1 MKNLKVSTEEIEVPK
16 KLIDQVIGQE
26 KGVSIIKK
34 AAIQKRNVLLIGPP
48 GTGKSMLAQAMAEL
62 MPREELEDILAY
74 PNPNN
79 ENQPLIRAVRTYPD
93 YDYLIK
99 NPSLIRYVT
108 QKEMLQLKNMKT
120 DEIPNFLRVGL
131 GRRIINTKKIT
142 EKATGMPTTLIVIM
156 IGIIMIS
163 TVLLFEI
170 EESTKWLIIA
180 VLAIFGILII
190 LSNATAGLGRRMG
203 NFEEAQPKLIVD
215 NTGKKNAPFIDATGT
230 KAGALLGDCKH
241 DPLQTIFSHTT
252 IFKKED
258 DKLKPMLLC
267 DFVDE
272 IIARYPDRIERND
285 QNYEGIVLPEH
296 ENVYVLGYIDGQKKP
311 VRVFCVNRKLYDG
324 KMHAVQHNNAR
335 IILTPEHK
343 VYVNTKYV
351 EAEKLSGKESLVL
364 YSQPIINKEDIIR
377 TFSEQDQKDALSYYE
392 FIKIKQS
399 NPNFGY
405 KKIARMLDIK
415 PGQTRW
421 WNNKTYKPKAVQT
434 VERLEK
440 IGLLPFNLNNEVAPI
455 VARVLGT
462 TFGDGGI
469 FKTLNG
475 IFLSSSEEDS
485 LNQYG
490 QDLIAIFG
498 EAIGKNF
505 ERRSSGINNTG
516 KSIWNTNRDVIRFF
530 IALGAPLGRKNKE
543 IKIPS
548 WIYMN
553 EMVQQEFFGALLG
566 NELCS
571 PKFSEKKLQIDEFGI
586 AFAGTYELKEN
597 RLKLLDSIAK
607 YLNSYGI
614 KTSKNIYENNFRG
627 KSFIWKLSIS
637 KEIENIMRFD
647 CYIPIRYSHNKEQRV
662 KKAIER
668 TLEHKTKTI
677 ATMESR
683 GCSEKE
689 ITSTIRLSNGMLQKI
704 RLMQKLE
711 FNKNVIHFSGTIYN
725 ITTESGNLFA
735 NGILVSNSGGL
746 GTPAHLRVESG
757 AVHASNNGVLF
768 IDEIASLKINW
779 QQELLTAMQ
788 EKKYPITGQS
798 ELGSGALVK
807 TRPVPTDFVLVAA
820 GNLPDIKQLHPAL
833 RSRIRG
839 SGYEVYV
846 EDSMDD
852 TKENEERL
860 VQFVAQEIVK
870 DKKIPH
876 ASKEAVDAIIDYAR
890 MMSGR
895 KKKLTLNLRDL
906 GGLIRAAG
914 DIAKEEKANLIEK
927 KHIKAAE
934 KIFLSIEG
942 QVGEKIAERKKEYQ
956 TILSEGFEEGR
967 VNGLAVLD
975 QSSGL
980 VLPIVAEITPASSKS
995 EGRVIATGKLG
1006 TIAKEAVNNVSAVIK
1021 KHIGMDP
1028 SQKDTYIQFLQTY
1041 EGVEGDSAS
1050 ISIAVAVI
1058 SAMAEIPIDQQ
1069 CAMTGSLDIRGN
1081 VLPIGGVNAKI
1092 KAAKEA
1098 GIKKVIIPYSNL
1110 GDVIDKS
1117 GLEIVAAKTLA
1128 EVLQHALKETK
1139 EKKKLIKKMK
1149 KEL

>member
-1 MKNLKVSTEEIEVPK
+1 MKNIKLVELVDSKNVSSDADASRSDIGKTDDTVSSTKTVSKSSKLFQSTKEIEVPK

-108 QKEMLQLKNMKT
+108 QKEMLQLKGMKT
-120 DEIPNFLRVGL
+120 DEIPNFLRIGL

-241 DPLQTIFSHTT
+241 DPLQ
-252 IFKKED
+252 
-258 DKLKPMLLC
+258 
-267 DFVDE
+267 
-272 IIARYPDRIERND
+272 
-285 QNYEGIVLPEH
+285 
-296 ENVYVLGYIDGQKKP
+296 
-311 VRVFCVNRKLYDG
+311 
-324 KMHAVQHNNAR
+324 
-335 IILTPEHK
+335 
-343 VYVNTKYV
+343 
-351 EAEKLSGKESLVL
+351 
-364 YSQPIINKEDIIR
+364 
-377 TFSEQDQKDALSYYE
+377 
-392 FIKIKQS
+392 
-399 NPNFGY
+399 
-405 KKIARMLDIK
+405 
-415 PGQTRW
+415 
-421 WNNKTYKPKAVQT
+421 
-434 VERLEK
+434 
-440 IGLLPFNLNNEVAPI
+440 
-455 VARVLGT
+455 
-462 TFGDGGI
+462 
-469 FKTLNG
+469 
-475 IFLSSSEEDS
+475 
-485 LNQYG
+485 
-490 QDLIAIFG
+490 
-498 EAIGKNF
+498 
-505 ERRSSGINNTG
+505 
-516 KSIWNTNRDVIRFF
+516 
-530 IALGAPLGRKNKE
+530 
-543 IKIPS
+543 
-548 WIYMN
+548 
-553 EMVQQEFFGALLG
+553 
-566 NELCS
+566 
-571 PKFSEKKLQIDEFGI
+571 
-586 AFAGTYELKEN
+586 
-597 RLKLLDSIAK
+597 
-607 YLNSYGI
+607 
-614 KTSKNIYENNFRG
+614 
-627 KSFIWKLSIS
+627 
-637 KEIENIMRFD
+637 
-647 CYIPIRYSHNKEQRV
+647 
-662 KKAIER
+662 
-668 TLEHKTKTI
+668 
-677 ATMESR
+677 
-683 GCSEKE
+683 
-689 ITSTIRLSNGMLQKI
+689 
-704 RLMQKLE
+704 
-711 FNKNVIHFSGTIYN
+711 
-725 ITTESGNLFA
+725 
-735 NGILVSNSGGL
+735 SGGL

-768 IDEIASLKINW
+768 IDEIASLKIYW

-956 TILSEGFEEGR
+956 TVLSEGYEEGR

-980 VLPIVAEITPASSKS
+980 VLQIMAEITPASSRS

-1092 KAAKEA
+1092 KAAKR
-1098 GIKKVIIPYSNL
+1098 
-1110 GDVIDKS
+1110 
-1117 GLEIVAAKTLA
+1117 LES
-1128 EVLQHALKETK
+1128 
-1139 EKKKLIKKMK
+1139 KKLLFLI
-1149 KEL
+1149 LI

>member
-1 MKNLKVSTEEIEVPK
+1 MNNLKLSFERVDPKNVSSDADASRSDIGKTDDTVSSTKTVSKSSKLFQSTKEIEVPK

-120 DEIPNFLRVGL
+120 DEIPNFLRIGL

-241 DPLQTIFSHTT
+241 DPLQ
-252 IFKKED
+252 
-258 DKLKPMLLC
+258 
-267 DFVDE
+267 
-272 IIARYPDRIERND
+272 
-285 QNYEGIVLPEH
+285 
-296 ENVYVLGYIDGQKKP
+296 
-311 VRVFCVNRKLYDG
+311 
-324 KMHAVQHNNAR
+324 
-335 IILTPEHK
+335 
-343 VYVNTKYV
+343 
-351 EAEKLSGKESLVL
+351 
-364 YSQPIINKEDIIR
+364 
-377 TFSEQDQKDALSYYE
+377 
-392 FIKIKQS
+392 
-399 NPNFGY
+399 
-405 KKIARMLDIK
+405 
-415 PGQTRW
+415 
-421 WNNKTYKPKAVQT
+421 
-434 VERLEK
+434 
-440 IGLLPFNLNNEVAPI
+440 
-455 VARVLGT
+455 
-462 TFGDGGI
+462 
-469 FKTLNG
+469 
-475 IFLSSSEEDS
+475 
-485 LNQYG
+485 
-490 QDLIAIFG
+490 
-498 EAIGKNF
+498 
-505 ERRSSGINNTG
+505 
-516 KSIWNTNRDVIRFF
+516 
-530 IALGAPLGRKNKE
+530 
-543 IKIPS
+543 
-548 WIYMN
+548 
-553 EMVQQEFFGALLG
+553 
-566 NELCS
+566 
-571 PKFSEKKLQIDEFGI
+571 
-586 AFAGTYELKEN
+586 
-597 RLKLLDSIAK
+597 
-607 YLNSYGI
+607 
-614 KTSKNIYENNFRG
+614 
-627 KSFIWKLSIS
+627 
-637 KEIENIMRFD
+637 
-647 CYIPIRYSHNKEQRV
+647 
-662 KKAIER
+662 
-668 TLEHKTKTI
+668 
-677 ATMESR
+677 
-683 GCSEKE
+683 
-689 ITSTIRLSNGMLQKI
+689 
-704 RLMQKLE
+704 
-711 FNKNVIHFSGTIYN
+711 
-725 ITTESGNLFA
+725 
-735 NGILVSNSGGL
+735 SGGL

-956 TILSEGFEEGR
+956 TVLSEGYEEGR

-980 VLPIVAEITPASSKS
+980 VLPIMAEITPASSRS

-1110 GDVIDKS
+1110 GDVIDKC
-1117 GLEIVAAKTLA
+1117 GLEIIAAKTLA
-1128 EVLQHALKETK
+1128 EVLEHALKETK

>member
-1 MKNLKVSTEEIEVPK
+1 MNNLKLSFERVDPKNVSSDADASRSDIGKTDDTVSSTKTVSKSSKLFQSTKEIEVPK

-120 DEIPNFLRVGL
+120 DEIPNFLRIGL

-241 DPLQTIFSHTT
+241 DPLQ
-252 IFKKED
+252 
-258 DKLKPMLLC
+258 
-267 DFVDE
+267 
-272 IIARYPDRIERND
+272 
-285 QNYEGIVLPEH
+285 
-296 ENVYVLGYIDGQKKP
+296 
-311 VRVFCVNRKLYDG
+311 
-324 KMHAVQHNNAR
+324 
-335 IILTPEHK
+335 
-343 VYVNTKYV
+343 
-351 EAEKLSGKESLVL
+351 
-364 YSQPIINKEDIIR
+364 
-377 TFSEQDQKDALSYYE
+377 
-392 FIKIKQS
+392 
-399 NPNFGY
+399 
-405 KKIARMLDIK
+405 
-415 PGQTRW
+415 
-421 WNNKTYKPKAVQT
+421 
-434 VERLEK
+434 
-440 IGLLPFNLNNEVAPI
+440 
-455 VARVLGT
+455 
-462 TFGDGGI
+462 
-469 FKTLNG
+469 
-475 IFLSSSEEDS
+475 
-485 LNQYG
+485 
-490 QDLIAIFG
+490 
-498 EAIGKNF
+498 
-505 ERRSSGINNTG
+505 
-516 KSIWNTNRDVIRFF
+516 
-530 IALGAPLGRKNKE
+530 
-543 IKIPS
+543 
-548 WIYMN
+548 
-553 EMVQQEFFGALLG
+553 
-566 NELCS
+566 
-571 PKFSEKKLQIDEFGI
+571 
-586 AFAGTYELKEN
+586 
-597 RLKLLDSIAK
+597 
-607 YLNSYGI
+607 
-614 KTSKNIYENNFRG
+614 
-627 KSFIWKLSIS
+627 
-637 KEIENIMRFD
+637 
-647 CYIPIRYSHNKEQRV
+647 
-662 KKAIER
+662 
-668 TLEHKTKTI
+668 
-677 ATMESR
+677 
-683 GCSEKE
+683 
-689 ITSTIRLSNGMLQKI
+689 
-704 RLMQKLE
+704 
-711 FNKNVIHFSGTIYN
+711 
-725 ITTESGNLFA
+725 
-735 NGILVSNSGGL
+735 SGGL

-956 TILSEGFEEGR
+956 TVLSEGYEEGR

-980 VLPIVAEITPASSKS
+980 VLPIMAEITPASSRS

-1041 EGVEGDSAS
+1041 VGVEGDSAS

-1110 GDVIDKS
+1110 GDVIDKC
-1117 GLEIVAAKTLA
+1117 GLEIIAAKTLA
-1128 EVLQHALKETK
+1128 EVLEHALKETK

>member
-1 MKNLKVSTEEIEVPK
+1 
-16 KLIDQVIGQE
+16 
-26 KGVSIIKK
+26 
-34 AAIQKRNVLLIGPP
+34 
-48 GTGKSMLAQAMAEL
+48 
-62 MPREELEDILAY
+62 
-74 PNPNN
+74 
-79 ENQPLIRAVRTYPD
+79 
-93 YDYLIK
+93 
-99 NPSLIRYVT
+99 
-108 QKEMLQLKNMKT
+108 MKT
-120 DEIPNFLRVGL
+120 DEIPNFLRIGL

-241 DPLQTIFSHTT
+241 DPLQ
-252 IFKKED
+252 
-258 DKLKPMLLC
+258 
-267 DFVDE
+267 
-272 IIARYPDRIERND
+272 
-285 QNYEGIVLPEH
+285 
-296 ENVYVLGYIDGQKKP
+296 
-311 VRVFCVNRKLYDG
+311 
-324 KMHAVQHNNAR
+324 
-335 IILTPEHK
+335 
-343 VYVNTKYV
+343 
-351 EAEKLSGKESLVL
+351 
-364 YSQPIINKEDIIR
+364 
-377 TFSEQDQKDALSYYE
+377 
-392 FIKIKQS
+392 
-399 NPNFGY
+399 
-405 KKIARMLDIK
+405 
-415 PGQTRW
+415 
-421 WNNKTYKPKAVQT
+421 
-434 VERLEK
+434 
-440 IGLLPFNLNNEVAPI
+440 
-455 VARVLGT
+455 
-462 TFGDGGI
+462 
-469 FKTLNG
+469 
-475 IFLSSSEEDS
+475 
-485 LNQYG
+485 
-490 QDLIAIFG
+490 
-498 EAIGKNF
+498 
-505 ERRSSGINNTG
+505 
-516 KSIWNTNRDVIRFF
+516 
-530 IALGAPLGRKNKE
+530 
-543 IKIPS
+543 
-548 WIYMN
+548 
-553 EMVQQEFFGALLG
+553 
-566 NELCS
+566 
-571 PKFSEKKLQIDEFGI
+571 
-586 AFAGTYELKEN
+586 
-597 RLKLLDSIAK
+597 
-607 YLNSYGI
+607 
-614 KTSKNIYENNFRG
+614 
-627 KSFIWKLSIS
+627 
-637 KEIENIMRFD
+637 
-647 CYIPIRYSHNKEQRV
+647 
-662 KKAIER
+662 
-668 TLEHKTKTI
+668 
-677 ATMESR
+677 
-683 GCSEKE
+683 
-689 ITSTIRLSNGMLQKI
+689 
-704 RLMQKLE
+704 
-711 FNKNVIHFSGTIYN
+711 
-725 ITTESGNLFA
+725 
-735 NGILVSNSGGL
+735 SGGL

-956 TILSEGFEEGR
+956 TVLSEGYEEGR

-980 VLPIVAEITPASSKS
+980 VLPIMAEITPASSRS

-1110 GDVIDKS
+1110 GDVIDKC
-1117 GLEIVAAKTLA
+1117 GLEIIAAKTLA
-1128 EVLQHALKETK
+1128 EVLEHALKETK

>member
-1 MKNLKVSTEEIEVPK
+1 MNNLKLSFERVDPKNVSSDADASRSDIGKTDDTVSSTKTVSKSSKLFQSTKEIEVPK

-120 DEIPNFLRVGL
+120 DEIPNFLRIGL

-241 DPLQTIFSHTT
+241 DPLQ
-252 IFKKED
+252 
-258 DKLKPMLLC
+258 
-267 DFVDE
+267 
-272 IIARYPDRIERND
+272 
-285 QNYEGIVLPEH
+285 
-296 ENVYVLGYIDGQKKP
+296 
-311 VRVFCVNRKLYDG
+311 
-324 KMHAVQHNNAR
+324 
-335 IILTPEHK
+335 
-343 VYVNTKYV
+343 
-351 EAEKLSGKESLVL
+351 
-364 YSQPIINKEDIIR
+364 
-377 TFSEQDQKDALSYYE
+377 
-392 FIKIKQS
+392 
-399 NPNFGY
+399 
-405 KKIARMLDIK
+405 
-415 PGQTRW
+415 
-421 WNNKTYKPKAVQT
+421 
-434 VERLEK
+434 
-440 IGLLPFNLNNEVAPI
+440 
-455 VARVLGT
+455 
-462 TFGDGGI
+462 
-469 FKTLNG
+469 
-475 IFLSSSEEDS
+475 
-485 LNQYG
+485 
-490 QDLIAIFG
+490 
-498 EAIGKNF
+498 
-505 ERRSSGINNTG
+505 
-516 KSIWNTNRDVIRFF
+516 
-530 IALGAPLGRKNKE
+530 
-543 IKIPS
+543 
-548 WIYMN
+548 
-553 EMVQQEFFGALLG
+553 
-566 NELCS
+566 
-571 PKFSEKKLQIDEFGI
+571 
-586 AFAGTYELKEN
+586 
-597 RLKLLDSIAK
+597 
-607 YLNSYGI
+607 
-614 KTSKNIYENNFRG
+614 
-627 KSFIWKLSIS
+627 
-637 KEIENIMRFD
+637 
-647 CYIPIRYSHNKEQRV
+647 
-662 KKAIER
+662 
-668 TLEHKTKTI
+668 
-677 ATMESR
+677 
-683 GCSEKE
+683 
-689 ITSTIRLSNGMLQKI
+689 
-704 RLMQKLE
+704 
-711 FNKNVIHFSGTIYN
+711 
-725 ITTESGNLFA
+725 
-735 NGILVSNSGGL
+735 SGGL

-956 TILSEGFEEGR
+956 TVLSEGYEEGR

-980 VLPIVAEITPASSKS
+980 VLPIMAEITPASSRS

-1028 SQKDTYIQFLQTY
+1028 SQKDTYIKFLQTY

-1110 GDVIDKS
+1110 GDVIDKC
-1117 GLEIVAAKTLA
+1117 GLEIIAAKTLA
-1128 EVLQHALKETK
+1128 EVLEHALKETK